1 MRFLFSLTIAS
12 TLFLKGNG
20 QQPTSPEDGT
30 PFKCNEKNRYDG
42 SDKPSNE
49 TRTFLRLN
57 GKPFNCEEDISAFYE
72 ITGCGEID
80 HFKVKKGNCYWKNE
94 PRGTT
99 CAQLDILD
107 NNGESI
113 LSNENVDMTFA
124 YVPKQFNP
132 SCPSQL
138 LTSYWDDI
146 KSTNEYNIYSVQN
159 ASDSLNL
166 NLIGKKHDYDNT
178 FRQPLKKCPGK
189 SAYAF
194 FQFLC
199 GWYNMLFL
207 LL

>member
-1 MRFLFSLTIAS
+1 MIFSA
-12 TLFLKGNG
+12 
-20 QQPTSPEDGT
+20 
-30 PFKCNEKNRYDG
+30 
-42 SDKPSNE
+42 
-49 TRTFLRLN
+49 FLRLN

-138 LTSYWDDI
+138 LTSVWDDI
-146 KSTNEYNIYSVQN
+146 KSTNDYNIYSVQN
-159 ASDSLNL
+159 AS
-166 NLIGKKHDYDNT
+166 GKEN
-178 FRQPLKKCPGK
+178 
-189 SAYAF
+189 
-194 FQFLC
+194 
-199 GWYNMLFL
+199 
-207 LL
+207 